1 MAVLSSLGPVLAV
14 ECSLVGLVV
23 DLGSECVSELFS
35 SAVAFLAQIVT
46 LPEVLSEVLI
56 ITVQDQ
62 LLQKGCKFCVHGISW
77 LGANTK

>member
-35 SAVAFLAQIVT
+35 RAVAFIAQIVT

-56 ITVQDQ
+56 ITV
-62 LLQKGCKFCVHGISW
+62 
-77 LGANTK
+77 

>member
-23 DLGSECVSELFS
+23 DLSSECVSELFS

-56 ITVQDQ
+56 ITV
-62 LLQKGCKFCVHGISW
+62 
-77 LGANTK
+77 